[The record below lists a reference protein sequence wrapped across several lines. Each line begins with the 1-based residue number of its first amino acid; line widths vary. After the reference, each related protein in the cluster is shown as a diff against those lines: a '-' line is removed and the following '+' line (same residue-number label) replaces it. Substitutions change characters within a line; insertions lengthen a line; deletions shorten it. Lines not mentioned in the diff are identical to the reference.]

1 MLQRVGSKQR
11 IAHKIIKHFP
21 EHENLVNENNRNTI
35 TNKPN

>member
-21 EHENLVNENNRNTI
+21 EHDIYIE
-35 TNKPN
+35 PC